1 MINRIY
7 GTSDETPRVLIKVKE
22 IPQSGKMAHIK
33 KKKRVALKQCNNYKM
48 CHRYP
53 TIFLLN
59 KRRLNIIYGL
69 KKLNARYSTEGE
81 NISTLE

>member
-33 KKKRVALKQCNNYKM
+33 KKKSSSQIVQQL
-48 CHRYP
+48 
-53 TIFLLN
+53 
-59 KRRLNIIYGL
+59 
-69 KKLNARYSTEGE
+69 
-81 NISTLE
+81 